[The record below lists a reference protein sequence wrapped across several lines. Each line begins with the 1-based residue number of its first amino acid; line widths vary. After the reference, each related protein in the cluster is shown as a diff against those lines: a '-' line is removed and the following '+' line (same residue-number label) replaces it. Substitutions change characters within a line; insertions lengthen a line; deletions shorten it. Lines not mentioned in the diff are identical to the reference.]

1 MLRRSLIAALVLTVG
16 MLPTWGQ
23 EGKDDKDKKK
33 VEDKDKKKVEEPKA
47 TGDKVL
53 LKWKLEKGKTF
64 YQKLVTDTKQTMK
77 VMQNDVV
84 QTQKQTFYFSWTPEE
99 QKGDTWVI
107 KQKID
112 GV

>member
-1 MLRRSLIAALVLTVG
+1 MLRRSLLAALVLAVGIMPTVG
-16 MLPTWGQ
+16 Q
-23 EGKDDKDKKK
+23 ETKKDDDKKK
-33 VEDKDKKKVEEPKA
+33 SDDKA
-47 TGDKVL
+47 L

-77 VMQNDVV
+77 VMNNDVV